1 MAIEYIG
8 NKTQLV
14 DRMWGAMRGHLRE
27 KPKSFADLFCG
38 TASVSRFMRAQG
50 FRVTANDS
58 LLLCATFAEASLLTE
73 IPPSFAGLAD
83 AGVLEGPARRRYAE
97 LLQILNGLS
106 PIEGFI
112 FRTYSPAS
120 LVHGAS
126 EARMYFTEKNSGKLD
141 AMRRQIAQWRPH
153 LTTAEHAFLLVDLV
167 KAANRVSNIAGTYG
181 CYLKNW
187 KIRALQP
194 VEVTESQLSFSGPMG
209 EVFRQ
214 DALDLAAQVDA
225 EVVYADPP
233 YTKRQYAAYYH
244 LLETLVAGDEP
255 EVTGSTGL
263 RPWGHAASD
272 FCYRRKAPGALRD
285 LVRGLRGSPDF
296 FLSYNEDGQI
306 HHGEIINILGERGK
320 VTVHEFELRRY
331 KSSNLTHKGRQVT
344 ERLYHVKASD

>member
-8 NKTQLV
+8 NKAQLI
-14 DRMWGAMRGHLRE
+14 DRIWRAMRGHLRE
-27 KPKSFADLFCG
+27 ETKGFADLFCG
-38 TASVSRFMRAQG
+38 TASVSHFMRARG

-58 LLLCATFAEASLLTE
+58 LLLCATFAEAALLTE
-73 IPPSFAGLAD
+73 IPPIFAGLAD
-83 AGVLEGPARRRYAE
+83 AGLLEGAAHSRYAE
-97 LLQILNGLS
+97 LLRILNGL
-106 PIEGFI
+106 PPVEGFM

-120 LVHGAS
+120 LDHGAS
-126 EARMYFTEKNSGKLD
+126 EARMYFTKKNGGKLD

-153 LTTAEHAFLLVDLV
+153 MTTAEHAFLLVDLV

-181 CYLKNW
+181 CYLKDW
-187 KIRALQP
+187 KSRALHP
-194 VEVTESQLSFSGPMG
+194 VEVTESQLSFNGPRG

-225 EVVYADPP
+225 EVIYADPP

-263 RPWGHAASD
+263 RPWAHAASD
-272 FCYRRKAPGALRD
+272 FCYRRKAPGALHN
-285 LVRGLRGSPDF
+285 LVRNLRGSPDF

-306 HHGEIINILGERGK
+306 HHGEIIEILGERGK
-320 VTVHEFELRRY
+320 VTVHEFALRRY

-344 ERLYHVKASD
+344 ERLYHVKASA